1 MSKFN
6 ETIRGIEDRLD
17 LLQDNIQAIKDD
29 LKILDSISTK
39 IDVLTEQVKSHDI
52 ILNGNG
58 SEGLKSKI
66 SRFEEIISVLKE
78 KIDNIV
84 TLLFGDLNNE
94 GIKSKINLIDFKI
107 GLISAIGGVA
117 GAVAVTIMSDTIVN
131 LIKKIF

>member
-1 MSKFN
+1 MPKFN

-39 IDVLTEQVKSHDI
+39 IDVLTEQVKSHEI

-66 SRFEEIISVLKE
+66 SRFEEIINVLKE
-78 KIDNIV
+78 KIDNII
-84 TLLFGDLNNE
+84 TLLFGDINNE
-94 GIKSKINLIDFKI
+94 GIKSKLNLIDFKI
-107 GLISAIGGVA
+107 GLISAIGGIA

-131 LIKKIF
+131 LIKKVF